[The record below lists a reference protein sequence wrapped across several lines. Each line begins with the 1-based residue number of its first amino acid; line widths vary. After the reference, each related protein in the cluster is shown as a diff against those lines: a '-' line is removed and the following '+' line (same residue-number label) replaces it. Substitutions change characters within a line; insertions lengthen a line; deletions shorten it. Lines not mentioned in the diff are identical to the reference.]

1 MAYPNHNDTVV
12 VKFVKSPRCPDTLH
26 VIPANTFLKAR
37 YDTECGEWLWVE
49 WAGVK
54 CLVALMMNK
63 RPLIIKYVG
72 DK

>member
-12 VKFVKSPRCPDTLH
+12 VKFVESPWCPDALH
-26 VIPANTFLKAR
+26 AIPANTFLKAR
-37 YDTECGEWLWVE
+37 YANQYGEGLWVE

-54 CLVALMMNK
+54 CLVALIMNK